1 MARTVET
8 HRAVDDP
15 RAYAHAGYGPEV
27 FAALGRDRSAAV
39 EVARAISGVALVDF
53 DHDHRD
59 RPFDTL
65 VIGDRRLAVERVA
78 DVGLYRVSVRPMRYQ
93 RRSWPPESVTPG
105 VTAVFPM
112 LRRADLTHDQ
122 ADAHWREVHAPLALR
137 HHPGMWHYL
146 QVSVDEVVAGPAYD
160 GIALCGFPSEQEL
173 RERFFGGPE
182 DRDIISADVALFA
195 DVVRSPR
202 RVRMA
207 EWRFGEE

>member
-1 MARTVET
+1 MRS
-8 HRAVDDP
+8 
-15 RAYAHAGYGPEV
+15 GYGPGV

-39 EVARAISGVALVDF
+39 NVARMTGGVALVDV
-53 DHDHRD
+53 DDNDRD

-65 VIGDRRLAVERVA
+65 VIGDHRVA
-78 DVGLYRVSVRPMRYQ
+78 VGPVADIGLYRVSVRPMRYQ

-112 LRRADLTHDQ
+112 VRRPDLTHER
-122 ADAHWREVHAPLALR
+122 ADAHWRAVHAPLALR

-146 QVSVDEVVAGPAYD
+146 QVSVDEVVAGPASD

-182 DRDIISADVALFA
+182 DRAIISADVALFA

>member
-1 MARTVET
+1 M
-8 HRAVDDP
+8 
-15 RAYAHAGYGPEV
+15 

-39 EVARAISGVALVDF
+39 EVARALGGVALVGF
-53 DHDHRD
+53 DNDHRD
-59 RPFDTL
+59 RSFETL
-65 VIGDRRLAVERVA
+65 VIGDRRVGMDRVSGI
-78 DVGLYRVSVRPMRYQ
+78 GLYRVSVRPIRYQ
-93 RRSWPPESVTPG
+93 RRSWPPESMTPG

-112 LRRADLTHDQ
+112 VRRPDLTHDQ

-182 DRDIISADVALFA
+182 DRDIISADVAAFA
-195 DVVRSPR
+195 DMVRSPR